1 MSETLSTSDVA
12 SFEASSASLE
22 TRTYHLKIWRQR
34 SDRETGGFEEFTV
47 PDILPDQSFLEML
60 DVLNDSL
67 VAEGKE
73 AIAFESDCREG
84 ICGACS
90 LVIDGVPHGPV
101 PGTTTCGLRMR
112 IWKDGANITIEPFR
126 AKSFPIIKDLVVDRT
141 AFDRII
147 QKGGYV
153 SVGTGSAPE
162 ANLTPIGKQN
172 AELAFEAATCI
183 GCGACVAACPNA
195 SASLFTGAKIA
206 QYTYLPQGQVE
217 RAQRVQKMV
226 DQMDEEGFGDCS
238 NHAEC
243 EAACPKK
250 ISITNI
256 AKMRKEYAKSLFS

>member
-1 MSETLSTSDVA
+1 MSNQTSTR
-12 SFEASSASLE
+12 E
-22 TRTYHLKIWRQR
+22 TRTYHLRIWRQR
-34 SDRETGGFEEFTV
+34 SDRESGGFMDYTV
-47 PDILPDQSFLEML
+47 SDILPDQSFLEML
-60 DVLNDSL
+60 DVLNDEL
-67 VAEGKE
+67 VAKGEE

-112 IWKDGANITIEPFR
+112 IWPDGAKITIEPFR
-126 AKSFPIIKDLVVDRT
+126 AKSFPLIKDLVVDRT

-147 QKGGYV
+147 AKGGYV
-153 SVGTGSAPE
+153 SVATGSAPE
-162 ANLTPIGKQN
+162 ANLTPIGKQD

-195 SASLFTGAKIA
+195 SASLFTAAKVA

-217 RAQRVQKMV
+217 RAERAERMV
-226 DQMDEEGFGDCS
+226 EQMDKEGFGDCS

-250 ISITNI
+250 ISISNI
-256 AKMRKEYAKSLFS
+256 AKMRKEFVRGLFSR

>member
-1 MSETLSTSDVA
+1 MSEETTSATETVIGTA
-12 SFEASSASLE
+12 SAD

-34 SDRETGGFEEFTV
+34 SDRDTGGFEEFDV
-47 PDILPDQSFLEML
+47 PGILPDQSFLEML

-112 IWKDGANITIEPFR
+112 IWKDGAHITIEPFR

-141 AFDRII
+141 AFE
-147 QKGGYV
+147 GGYV

-195 SASLFTGAKIA
+195 SASLFIHRCQSRAVH
-206 QYTYLPQGQVE
+206 LP
-217 RAQRVQKMV
+217 
-226 DQMDEEGFGDCS
+226 
-238 NHAEC
+238 
-243 EAACPKK
+243 AAGPGRTRPAC
-250 ISITNI
+250 TTDG
-256 AKMRKEYAKSLFS
+256 